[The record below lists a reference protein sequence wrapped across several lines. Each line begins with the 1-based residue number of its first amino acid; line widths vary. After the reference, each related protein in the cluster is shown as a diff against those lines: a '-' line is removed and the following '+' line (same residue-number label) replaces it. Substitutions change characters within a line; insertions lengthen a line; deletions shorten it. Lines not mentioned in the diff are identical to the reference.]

1 MFTHDLAEWLQ
12 DTIHIHIAIWRQVS
26 CEISSSLNHTN
37 FILENVDLEP
47 IRLLNNQAYLTYDGT
62 RIKWAQDFS
71 SLQNFVKNVAGLSGE
86 WESPGGRA
94 KRFNDSNLDFVMTW
108 YPGKLNSLIFH
119 GKEGESFKKFLVRI
133 LQTNSANQTD
143 DNNQNTP

>member
-1 MFTHDLAEWLQ
+1 MSACQCRSQNDNWGGHIFIYSCSH
-12 DTIHIHIAIWRQVS
+12 TIISNMAVS
-26 CEISSSLNHTN
+26 CVISSSLNHTN

-133 LQTNSANQTD
+133 
-143 DNNQNTP
+143 